1 MGASM
6 DANGDGFLD
15 RTEYGAFAT
24 EPDSL
29 PFDTMLQSADSD
41 KDGKISRAEWDVLQ
55 NQSGDQDPWASM
67 DANGDGFLDRAEY
80 GAVATESDSPPF
92 GTMLQ
97 AADLDKDGKISRAEW
112 DVMQNQSS
120 SQDPGASMDANGNQ
134 SSELEPWALM
144 DTNGDGFL
152 DRAEYEAF
160 ATQPDNV
167 SFGTV
172 LEQADSDDDGRISSV
187 EWDVMQNQPPPTPEP
202 LSPTL
207 APTPSPLPP
216 SPAPSSPSTPTP
228 SLAPPSPDPSSR
240 RAASNAFGHS
250 LAWSV
255 LLLAIVLSENI

>member
-1 MGASM
+1 MG
-6 DANGDGFLD
+6 
-15 RTEYGAFAT
+15 
-24 EPDSL
+24 
-29 PFDTMLQSADSD
+29 
-41 KDGKISRAEWDVLQ
+41 
-55 NQSGDQDPWASM
+55 
-67 DANGDGFLDRAEY
+67 
-80 GAVATESDSPPF
+80 
-92 GTMLQ
+92 
-97 AADLDKDGKISRAEW
+97 
-112 DVMQNQSS
+112 
-120 SQDPGASMDANGNQ
+120 
-134 SSELEPWALM
+134 
-144 DTNGDGFL
+144 NGDGFL

-172 LEQADSDDDGRISSV
+172 LKQADSDDDGRISSV

-207 APTPSPLPP
+207 APTTSPLPP

>member
-1 MGASM
+1 M
-6 DANGDGFLD
+6 DANG
-15 RTEYGAFAT
+15 
-24 EPDSL
+24 
-29 PFDTMLQSADSD
+29 
-41 KDGKISRAEWDVLQ
+41 
-55 NQSGDQDPWASM
+55 NQSGELEPWALM
-67 DANGDGFLDRAEY
+67 DTNGDGFLDRAEY
-80 GAVATESDSPPF
+80 EAFATEPDSPPF

-97 AADLDKDGKISRAEW
+97 AADLDKDGQISRAEW

-172 LEQADSDDDGRISSV
+172 LQQADSDDDGRISPA

-216 SPAPSSPSTPTP
+216 SPAPLSPSTPTP

-240 RAASNAFGHS
+240 RAAKLHPQPNSEGLNVLNNAFGHS
-250 LAWSV
+250 LAWSI
-255 LLLAIVLSENI
+255 LLLTFVLSENI